1 MRRGEIWWACLPTPR
16 GSEPGFRRP
25 VVIVQADT
33 FNRSTIRTVIVMP
46 LTSNLFL
53 ADAPGN
59 VKLGRRMTGLPKPS
73 VANVSQVLTI
83 DRSYLTEK
91 VKGLPDGKLREI
103 EGGLRLALGL

>member
-25 VVIVQADT
+25 VVIVQSDA
-33 FNRSTIRTVIVMP
+33 FNRSTIRTVMVTP

-59 VKLGRRMTGLPKPS
+59 VKLGRRVTGLPKPS

-103 EGGLRLALGL
+103 ESGLRIALGL